1 MTLASNGSLVY
12 LIFVFI
18 NSLAFP
24 PVTGAEDTNHT
35 SAIGKADSQN
45 SALDLAETEIALL
58 VLTVSKVFRDDTMR
72 VGESVLS
79 Q

>member
-1 MTLASNGSLVY
+1 MTLASNGSSVY
-12 LIFVFI
+12 LIFVLI

-24 PVTGAEDTNHT
+24 PVTGAEDTNHA
-35 SAIGKADSQN
+35 SAIGKAGSRN
-45 SALDLAETEIALL
+45 AAFDLAETEIALL
-58 VLTVSKVFRDDTMR
+58 ALAVSEVFRDDTMR